1 MNTYTTVPS
10 GEQVVQELPWRWKV
24 QGRIFLIGGLGF
36 MFDAWDVTLN
46 GILIPLLSK
55 HWSLSPGDAAW
66 IGTANLIGMAL
77 GAFVWGTIAD
87 TIGRK
92 KAFTATLLIFSI
104 FTVLGAF
111 SPDFMWFVVFRFLA
125 GFGLGGC
132 IPVDYALVGEFTP
145 RKQRGR
151 VLTAMDG
158 WWPIG
163 AALCGFVSAG
173 LVAAFA
179 DWRLTMLVMVLPALL
194 VFWIRRSVPESP
206 LFLIRKGRRDE
217 AAKVIDGLV
226 EATGAEPRVYS
237 LPAPQDAP
245 RLSAGSAWT
254 QLRAL
259 WQFNWKITT
268 AAWALFFSILL
279 VYYLSL
285 TWMPRILIG
294 AGFEEYKAFL
304 TTASM
309 AAVGLLGVVVAALL
323 VERVGRKWI
332 LAITGPLSALT
343 LVIVA
348 IVVDIPPPP
357 CSGCSGV
364 RLCGAGGHPRALRLR
379 LRAVPHG
386 TARLRLRLGL
396 DVLPPRRRVRAADL
410 RGVPVA
416 GAGAGDVVRAGRR
429 ARAAVRAVDGVLRP
443 RNQATPARVAPHPP
457 DALSRQAVLRAENHL
472 E

>member
-24 QGRIFLIGGLGF
+24 QGKIFLIGGLGF

-55 HWSLSPGDAAW
+55 HWSLTPGEAAW
-66 IGTANLIGMAL
+66 IGASNLIGMAL
-77 GAFVWGTIAD
+77 GAFIWGTIAD

-92 KAFTATLLIFSI
+92 QAFTATLLIFSL

-111 SPDFMWFVVFRFLA
+111 SPDFIWFCVFRFMA

-173 LVAAFA
+173 LVAAFG

-194 VFWIRRSVPESP
+194 VFWVRRSVPESP
-206 LFLIRKGRRDE
+206 LFLIRKGRREE
-217 AAKVIDGLV
+217 AARVIDELV
-226 EATGAEPRVYS
+226 AATGAEARAYS

-245 RLSAGSAWT
+245 RLSAGSAWL
-254 QLRAL
+254 QLRLL
-259 WQFNWKITT
+259 WQYDWKITT
-268 AAWALFFSILL
+268 AAWSLFFSILM

-309 AAVGLLGVVVAALL
+309 AGVGLLGVVVAALL
-323 VERVGRKWI
+323 VERAGRKWI

-348 IVVDIPPPP
+348 IVVDIPTAAVFWLLLFGFVVQVAIPVLYAYVSELYPTELRG
-357 CSGCSGV
+357 SGFGWASTFS
-364 RLCGAGGHPRALRLR
+364 RIGAGFGPLIFAAFLW
-379 LRAVPHG
+379 PE
-386 TARLRLRLGL
+386 LGL
-396 DVLPPRRRVRAADL
+396 ATSFALAGGLVLLSVLWMAFFAPETKQRR
-410 RGVPVA
+410 
-416 GAGAGDVVRAGRR
+416 
-429 ARAAVRAVDGVLRP
+429 
-443 RNQATPARVAPHPP
+443 
-457 DALSRQAVLRAENHL
+457 L